1 MPLALFILIAKPA
14 SCSGNRRISTPSQ
27 SNTQRNTSSA
37 KGSSN
42 RLSEYS
48 IPYPIQR
55 SSFSSTAFQFKEDR
69 SASTRA
75 LAPAPERFPC
85 SQAKRWLKMA
95 IKLVR
100 LREVKVRAI
109 VLIGQDFSACG
120 YSPTRTKLNGS
131 ELASDIFAFA
141 RECRW

>member
-48 IPYPIQR
+48 IQR

-75 LAPAPERFPC
+75 HAPAPERFPC

-120 YSPTRTKLNGS
+120 Y
-131 ELASDIFAFA
+131 
-141 RECRW
+141 